1 MSSVQG
7 YIVGWRVQSKGTN
20 LAAVRAALDAAKLPV
35 NEACE
40 LNAKQAWGRAIK
52 SLKEDRLIDKVID
65 EKGVM
70 SFQFTKKAMSGD
82 RIEFDYEWTVFLDTN
97 NGRIECPDNPSFVP
111 TATGLLDEAFVHRN
125 AADLSRII
133 QRLFEKH
140 ADLISIIPRKGVC
153 YFVPDQH
160 LGFLEQIE
168 TFLQCVGGKLHRF
181 PVPKDDARAS
191 QEVSDAIFAEMERRI
206 EELNKTIDEMTN
218 STRSDTRQ
226 HAFEKYHR
234 LLLSFEGHSIRILD
248 GHDRLQD
255 MFERVKTNYVEKV
268 VGIEIAQEEAK
279 KAKRNKKQDS

>member
-7 YIVGWRVQSKGTN
+7 YIVGWRVKSDGTN
-20 LAAVRAALDAAKLPV
+20 VSAVRSALDAAQLPAS
-35 NEACE
+35 EAGE

-52 SLKEDRLIDKVID
+52 SLKQDRLIDKVID

-97 NGRIECPDNPSFVP
+97 NGRIECPDNPAFVP
-111 TATGLLDEAFVHRN
+111 TASNLLSEAFVHRN

-133 QRLFEKH
+133 QRLFDKH
-140 ADLISIIPRKGVC
+140 ADLIPIIPDKGVC

-160 LGFLEQIE
+160 LGFLEKIE
-168 TFLQCVGGKLHRF
+168 TFLQCVGGQLHRF
-181 PVPKDDARAS
+181 PVPRGDARAT

-206 EELNKTIDEMTN
+206 GELNQAIEEMTN

-226 HAFEKYHR
+226 HAFEKYQR
-234 LLLSFEGHSIRILD
+234 LVLSFEGHSIRISE
-248 GHDRLQD
+248 GHERLQQ
-255 MFERVKTNYVEKV
+255 MLESVKEKYVEKV

-279 KAKRNKKQDS
+279 RSKKATVS